1 MLQNLQELKF
11 MYNKLDTQIATI
23 LTDKD
28 AEDVGVLAS
37 IEDSSVARILRNLV
51 LFEVERRRLEIKNYK
66 RLSQSRSAA

>member
-23 LTDKD
+23 LTDKN
-28 AEDVGVLAS
+28 AEDVGILAL
-37 IEDSSVARILRNLV
+37 IEGSSVARILRNMV
-51 LFEVERRRLEIKNYK
+51 VFEVERRRLEIENYK

>member
-1 MLQNLQELKF
+1 

-37 IEDSSVARILRNLV
+37 IEGSSVASILRNLV
-51 LFEVERRRLEIKNYK
+51 LFEVERRRLEIENYK

>member
-1 MLQNLQELKF
+1 

-37 IEDSSVARILRNLV
+37 IEGSSVARILRNLV
-51 LFEVERRRLEIKNYK
+51 LFEVERRRLEIENYK
-66 RLSQSRSAA
+66 RLMKSRSAA